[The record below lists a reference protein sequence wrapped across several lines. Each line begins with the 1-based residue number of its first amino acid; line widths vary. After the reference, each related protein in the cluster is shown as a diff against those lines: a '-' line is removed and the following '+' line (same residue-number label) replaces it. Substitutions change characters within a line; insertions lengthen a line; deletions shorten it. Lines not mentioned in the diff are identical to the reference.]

1 MSERQRK
8 WDTYHWV
15 IGAEGEDPMIA
26 LWGGRLFRVGIGG
39 GLNKPPTRWV
49 PDTKAEPLV
58 YAPDLSVSDMVQ
70 AVLTNADLSRRLGE
84 NMTRNNALLRH
95 LSAKHSG
102 EQP

>member
-49 PDTKAEPLV
+49 PDTKAEPRRR
-58 YAPDLSVSDMVQ
+58 PEQ
-70 AVLTNADLSRRLGE
+70 AADAVG
-84 NMTRNNALLRH
+84 AGH
-95 LSAKHSG
+95 QG
-102 EQP
+102 